1 MYHCTNQDRYKTP
14 NSFQCPDHNPDHLEM
29 FDEGEHLA
37 ISRRKFFHH
46 NSKQPIFDRPRA
58 HKDLCPPKVK
68 LAGMMKKCKKCRRI
82 FNDHKKNHHILH
94 PVCQICNHMDRTSKT
109 SFDLACHICL
119 RNFKNKYRLGDHM
132 LTHDDKNPFYCS
144 ICEKGFTRKGTYDQH
159 VLLKHSDLQEFYT
172 CDECNQ
178 NFSSR
183 SNLERHSK
191 NKHYVEQT
199 EYACN
204 ICTKKFNRRDN
215 LLQHERN
222 EHNLRRNETIIP
234 GINDSKESFNFQCK
248 ICGKEFDRKFT
259 LRRHIESLHAKKSY
273 QCNVCGQFFSRK
285 DKLQIHE
292 VTHIRKVPRIICE
305 ICRGEFPGK
314 LQLREHRLLS
324 NTYVVTY
331 SK

>member
-1 MYHCTNQDRYKTP
+1 MLVLMKGIFENHTFVVSSGDHYIRILTLVTRKTQVDCILI
-14 NSFQCPDHNPDHLEM
+14 NSSLPLSIFAGRTVQAGLILQLRGIRNRILTKA
-29 FDEGEHLA
+29 EHSILVVLVPVSKA
-37 ISRRKFFHH
+37 VVVFHVPTKTGIKRQIH
-46 NSKQPIFDRPRA
+46 FNVLITRA

-109 SFDLACHICL
+109 SFDLTCHICL

-183 SNLERHSK
+183 SNLEGHSK
-191 NKHYVEQT
+191 NKHFVEQT

-234 GINDSKESFNFQCK
+234 GINERVFQ
-248 ICGKEFDRKFT
+248 
-259 LRRHIESLHAKKSY
+259 
-273 QCNVCGQFFSRK
+273 
-285 DKLQIHE
+285 
-292 VTHIRKVPRIICE
+292 
-305 ICRGEFPGK
+305 FPM
-314 LQLREHRLLS
+314 
-324 NTYVVTY
+324 
-331 SK
+331 